1 MSWIIARKKGRE
13 YQTYNDTD
21 IYGRGHF
28 GGSSIFDL
36 PELYRTRS
44 EAQDHLRTIE
54 REEGWEYFVEY
65 YE

>member
-1 MSWIIARKKGRE
+1 MSWIIFRRKGRE

-28 GGSSIFDL
+28 GGSSVFDI
-36 PELYRTRS
+36 PELYLNKS
-44 EAQDHLRTIE
+44 DAQDHLRTIE
-54 REEGWEYFVEY
+54 KEEGWQYGVEY